1 MIVNEHWWWR
11 PGWRPGR
18 RMYTWHVTFASHPEV
33 SELAAR
39 VQARLAALPGLDL
52 IPGPWLHLTMQG
64 IGFTDEVPEADITL
78 IAEGARKRLAAVSA
92 PTTTIGPARIAGEGV
107 AFEVGP
113 QDGLTV
119 VRDAL
124 REVIAEVRT
133 PQAVP
138 DPDDWTAHVSVA
150 YANTTGPGDAYD
162 EALARENGTVDLLV
176 DAVQL
181 IVLGRDEHL
190 YSWTTRADVPIGA

>member
-1 MIVNEHWWWR
+1 MMVNEHWWWR

-39 VQARLAALPGLDL
+39 VQARLAGLPSLDL

-78 IAEGARKRLAAVSA
+78 IAEGARKRLAAVPA
-92 PTTTIGPARIAGEGV
+92 PATTIGPARIAGEGV

-113 QDGLTV
+113 QDGLTA

-133 PQAVP
+133 PHAVP
-138 DPDDWTAHVSVA
+138 DPDDGTAHVSVA